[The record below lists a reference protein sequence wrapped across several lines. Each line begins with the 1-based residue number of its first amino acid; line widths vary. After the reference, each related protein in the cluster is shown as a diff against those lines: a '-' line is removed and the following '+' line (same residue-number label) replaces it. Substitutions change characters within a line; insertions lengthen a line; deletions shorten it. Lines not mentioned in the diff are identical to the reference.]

1 MSRRVDVA
9 RAALL
14 EVGREDLAKLIG
26 ESRIGDPKCVGG
38 IIREDRPRAD
48 SVLIMAAMRLGHMSD
63 SDGAPVEC
71 LLVGDGDEATAFPA
85 CHGCLGECMTEAH
98 RWLPEDGDR

>member
-14 EVGREDLAKLIG
+14 EVGREGLAKLIG
-26 ESRIGDPKCVGG
+26 ENRIGDPKCVGG

-48 SVLIMAAMRLGHMSD
+48 SVLIMAMRLGHMSD
-63 SDGAPVEC
+63 SGS
-71 LLVGDGDEATAFPA
+71 
-85 CHGCLGECMTEAH
+85 
-98 RWLPEDGDR
+98 DRAERRERNER

>member
-1 MSRRVDVA
+1 MSGRVDVA

-26 ESRIGDPKCVGG
+26 ENRIGDPKCVGG

-63 SDGAPVEC
+63 PDGAPVEC
-71 LLVGDGDEATAFPA
+71 LRDVSGMDDRGVFPA
-85 CHGCLGECMTEAH
+85 CHGCLGECEAT
-98 RWLPEDGDR
+98 P

>member
-26 ESRIGDPKCVGG
+26 ENRIGDPKCVGG

-71 LLVGDGDEATAFPA
+71 LLVGGGDEATVFPA